1 LGQNAKITQKWVYR
15 PLLKGNVSDRFG
27 DLNIWEVMSLIRNQ
41 WRWPLFGGLIGLV
54 AGFALYMVLPSKYE
68 ATVVISPARVGSL
81 TVATSGATIVQ
92 GSEPEPAALMIERFK
107 QPSFYSASIREK
119 CQFKESLNYQ
129 AEMVKDLNANM
140 VKLPN
145 PTFQSLSLAK
155 LSWNASSPQIASDC
169 LSAIVFAV
177 KEAQN
182 LIAAPVIAKLT
193 AQKKITQDQVNLYL
207 SELAKYEAK
216 AGNKDSANNFN
227 QIVIADKAAQNLR
240 ESLTVARKQLA
251 EEEAQLSEPY
261 TQAVKQLEPIYAAF
275 EPIITT
281 RLAIILGLLAGIFI
295 GSFALLLKLSLLR
308 YQSKAKDGVDSK

>member
-1 LGQNAKITQKWVYR
+1 MRK
-15 PLLKGNVSDRFG
+15 
-27 DLNIWEVMSLIRNQ
+27 Q
-41 WRWPLFGGLIGLV
+41 WRWPLFGGFIGLV
-54 AGFALYMVLPSKYE
+54 AGFVLYMALPSQFE

-81 TVATSGATIVQ
+81 VISSTGATIVQ
-92 GSEPEPAALMIERFK
+92 GSEPESASLMIERFK
-107 QPSFYSASIREK
+107 QPSFYTPSIREK
-119 CQFKESLNYQ
+119 CQFKESPNYQ

-155 LSWNASSPQIASDC
+155 ISWNASSPQIASDC

-182 LIAAPVIAKLT
+182 LITAPVVAKLE

-216 AGNKDSANNFN
+216 ASNKDSSNNFN

-240 ESLTVARKQLA
+240 ESLIIVRKQLA

-261 TQAVKQLEPIYAAF
+261 TQSVKQLEPIYAAF
-275 EPIITT
+275 YPIITAK
-281 RLAIILGLLAGIFI
+281 LAIIMGLLAGIFI
-295 GSFALLLKLSLLR
+295 GSFALLLKLSLWR
-308 YQSKAKDGVDSK
+308 YQSEAKDGVDSK